1 MHHEHTI
8 DLTPAQNTRV
18 KAYAIQ
24 HGLTLEE
31 AVSRLARE
39 QITENFVVRKHR
51 ANVVPFRGP
60 IRGTH
65 D

>member
-1 MHHEHTI
+1 MVHEHTI
-8 DLTPAQNTRV
+8 DLTPSQNSRV
-18 KAYAIQ
+18 KAFAIK

-51 ANVVPFRGP
+51 ANVVPLRGLN
-60 IRGTH
+60 RGTH
-65 D
+65 E

>member
-1 MHHEHTI
+1 MHHEHAI
-8 DLTPAQNTRV
+8 DLTPAQNARV

-39 QITENFVVRKHR
+39 QITEHFVVRKHR
-51 ANVVPFRGP
+51 ANVVPLRGLN
-60 IRGTH
+60 RGTH
-65 D
+65 E